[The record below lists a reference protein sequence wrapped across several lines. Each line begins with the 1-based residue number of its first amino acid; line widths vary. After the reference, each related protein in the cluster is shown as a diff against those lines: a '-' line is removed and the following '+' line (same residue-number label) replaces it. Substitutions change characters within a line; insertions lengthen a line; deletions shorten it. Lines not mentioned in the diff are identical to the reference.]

1 MTKEQNANENDWL
14 RKAEEVGNEYIALL
28 EGLTEYKKL
37 LEDLYTR
44 LATRQIDIV
53 ITNKGGKEFEIV
65 GINPTLIEIPK
76 QSKKSVIVVSPCG
89 PDDITGT
96 VKSFLDKIKISGG
109 LSIGV
114 TLSKNKGS
122 IKIPLNEISSI
133 RIVNLE
139 H

>member
-1 MTKEQNANENDWL
+1 MIVEQNTNKDDWL
-14 RKAEEVGNEYIALL
+14 KGLREIDNRYMAWL
-28 EGLTEYKKL
+28 EGLVEYRKL
-37 LEDLYTR
+37 LGDFYTR

-53 ITNKGGKEFEIV
+53 ITNKDGKEFEIV

-76 QSKKSVIVVSPCG
+76 QSIKSVIVVSPDG

-96 VKSFLDKIKISGG
+96 VEPFINKIEISGG
-109 LSIGV
+109 LFVGV

-133 RIVNLE
+133 KIVNLE